1 MSKAISMI
9 PPETKT
15 LFQNVV
21 THEMFEMDRMLA
33 GVQEAALENAAS
45 WGRPNGMVLV
55 LLTQNATNSLKTRAQ
70 FILGQLLRCL
80 AACHVPLDTET
91 VTEAL
96 QLLRDAIQTQAS
108 DVGVQLFQKPVFSFG
123 DLDQARRQFQAKYDQ
138 EGPRLID
145 RLSTELKLAAAASQ
159 GSSSQGAPSLTFHGP
174 VGLVQTGD
182 GSQATV
188 HQHVNANVKH
198 EIASALQLF
207 LEQFDKSENSSIG
220 NRADLRELIVEAKA
234 EVEKPE
240 CNTLKLGSSLRTI
253 AETTKFV
260 GSLRPAYEVLKP
272 LLSHFGIHLP

>member
-1 MSKAISMI
+1 MI
-9 PPETKT
+9 PPETNT

-33 GVQEAALENAAS
+33 DVQDAALADAAS
-45 WGRPNGMVLV
+45 RGMAQSGIAMHLV
-55 LLTQNATNSLKTRAQ
+55 TQNATNSLKTRGQ

-96 QLLRDAIQTQAS
+96 QLLRDTIQTQAN
-108 DVGVQLFQKPVFSFG
+108 DVGVRLFQNPVFSFG
-123 DLDQARRQFQAKYDQ
+123 GFEQARRHIQAQYDQ

-188 HQHVNANVKH
+188 HQHINANVKN

-207 LEQFDKSENSSIG
+207 LEQLNKSESSSIG